1 MSHHPLLTDT
11 SIPVS
16 VTLAATIGLNEAVL
30 LTVINQVALGQPA
43 QQIVVRRDLLRQLMP
58 FWDDL
63 TIRQTLTALCDKGL
77 LVLSGP
83 MYPEARE
90 LHLAFVQEQTAP
102 VPSPSRPA
110 PVFTRQPDS
119 HQPGHLQ
126 PTAEAYSGTMNRNA
140 HHHSHVQETSTAGQP
155 PDSRTG
161 TVQVSDWKPSEDTL
175 KRLQQHGIPASFSW
189 AQLDTFLLQSQE
201 RGQNRND
208 WNTRFFRHVKSQWVF
223 TQNDAQR
230 QKNRYESATFQVTQD
245 EPKPINGQWR
255 PSSDAMQILQ
265 RSGVDPQFIEDA
277 IPEFVLYWSE
287 RGEAH
292 KTWNSKFI
300 QHIRQQWAR
309 YSASL
314 EHSNLP
320 LPISSDWQ
328 PAADCFDI
336 LAMAHIDPEFARS
349 RVAEFVLYWRD
360 SGQVHN
366 SWNSRFLQYIKQQW
380 ASQLARP
387 ETQNDGQRSAEPDYS
402 TAAASLQRLNDTD
415 W

>member
-30 LTVINQVALGQPA
+30 LTVINQIALGQSP
-43 QQIVVRRDLLRQLMP
+43 QRIRIQRDLLRQLLP
-58 FWDDL
+58 FWDDM
-63 TIRQTLTALCDKGL
+63 TIRQTLARLCDTGL
-77 LVLSGP
+77 LILSGP
-83 MYPEARE
+83 LYPESLE
-90 LHLAFVQEQTAP
+90 LELAFTQTAGHTP
-102 VPSPSRPA
+102 TPTQPASLPPLAASPHNATTHNTANTATRTTVSNAPA
-110 PVFTRQPDS
+110 VT
-119 HQPGHLQ
+119 
-126 PTAEAYSGTMNRNA
+126 
-140 HHHSHVQETSTAGQP
+140 HSASDNHST
-155 PDSRTG
+155 
-161 TVQVSDWKPSEDTL
+161 DWKPTEDTL
-175 KRLQQHGIPASFSW
+175 KRLQQHGIPAAFAW
-189 AQLDTFLLQSQE
+189 AQMDTFMLQSNE
-201 RGQNRND
+201 RGATRHD
-208 WNTRFFRHVKSQWVF
+208 WNTRFFRHVKNQWVYA
-223 TQNDAQR
+223 QNEAQR
-230 QKNRYESATFQVTQD
+230 QKNRYSATTFQVSKEEAQ
-245 EPKPINGQWR
+245 PITNQWR
-255 PSSDAMQILQ
+255 PSADAIQILQ
-265 RSGVDPQFIEDA
+265 RSGVEPQFIEDA

-320 LPISSDWQ
+320 LPIPSDWQ

-336 LAMAHIDPEFARS
+336 LAMAHIDPEFARA

-387 ETQNDGQRSAEPDYS
+387 ETSNHGQRSAEPDYS